1 LRNESLLTPEERF
14 KIADK
19 ALEDAY
25 NEMRKEDPQ
34 LFKKKDM
41 ADYILMFTEG
51 GEADVVASAISVA
64 QDKKT
69 RLAVEAKRR
78 RSTQAKTN
86 KELIGL

>member
-1 LRNESLLTPEERF
+1 MENKSLLTPEERG
-14 KIADK
+14 KIVDK

-25 NEMRKEDPQ
+25 NEMRKEEPR

-51 GEADVVASAISVA
+51 GEADVIAYAISVA

-69 RLAVEAKRR
+69 RLAVA
-78 RSTQAKTN
+78 AN
-86 KELIGL
+86 KQEVKAEK